1 MRIWTD
7 TIYIYIG
14 EKNGLY
20 HKIRDFIGISKQ
32 CSLKHKNHMVFIEF
46 NCQNWERAIEKKNN
60 HWIVDHRID
69 SFMFVIDEWWCD
81 DPLAE
86 QTRVSALL
94 LLALSLN
101 DRMDQRALSVLK
113 TFNTQQINWWR
124 RRRRRRRK
132 KSTKLSFHVRR
143 IFCLIKSDSIQ
154 CIEWKIWWMCVVVRC
169 VCVCVAELGIPSN
182 FTFCPKFLS
191 FRSAQLSCQTVQHS
205 RIHSKIVMNGLWCV
219 RSHLLVRVGWFV
231 YVVFLVCFGFN

>member
-1 MRIWTD
+1 MYTVCENLNWHHLHLYRREKWVISQNSRFYWHFKAMFTETQKSHGFHRIQ
-7 TIYIYIG
+7 
-14 EKNGLY
+14 L
-20 HKIRDFIGISKQ
+20 SK
-32 CSLKHKNHMVFIEF
+32 LREG
-46 NCQNWERAIEKKNN
+46 NWKKNN

-69 SFMFVIDEWWCD
+69 SFMFDIDEWWCD

-86 QTRVSALL
+86 QTRMSALL

-101 DRMDQRALSVLK
+101 DRMDQWALSVLK

-154 CIEWKIWWMCVVVRC
+154 CIEWKIWWMYVVVRC
-169 VCVCVAELGIPSN
+169 VCVCCWTWNSI
-182 FTFCPKFLS
+182 KFHILS
-191 FRSAQLSCQTVQHS
+191 EIS
-205 RIHSKIVMNGLWCV
+205 
-219 RSHLLVRVGWFV
+219 FV
-231 YVVFLVCFGFN
+231 P